1 MGALLTFFN
10 AGPARIKMLLVG
22 ALAMAAVCLSLLV
35 YALWWQAKA
44 YRMEA
49 QRNEARAERDRAI
62 DQGRVLAGGLHACS
76 GGVDQVKKLSD
87 AALAGMDELLGKA
100 RKLAAPREKTIERIE
115 TVIHQAPKPGEGCDW
130 AWDQLERER
139 KARAP

>member
-1 MGALLTFFN
+1 MFADAVAFLV
-10 AGPARIKMLLVG
+10 AGPARIKVLLAG
-22 ALAMAAVCLSLLV
+22 ALAIAALCLALLA
-35 YALWWQAKA
+35 YALWWQAAA

-62 DQGRVLAGGLHACS
+62 DQGIVLAGGLRSCS

-87 AALAGMDELLGKA
+87 AALAGMDELLVRA

-115 TVIHQAPKPGEGCDW
+115 TVIHQAPQPGEGCDW
-130 AWDQLERER
+130 AWGELERER
-139 KARAP
+139 PGR